1 MWVRLARTCSSIA
14 RSGEPAVGRGR
25 TLGAMNMRW
34 LGISLVV
41 VLGTR
46 GVAWPGDPPP
56 VPGAPQE
63 GSRSEE
69 RPWALTQLDAL
80 PQAVR
85 RLDLPYLRTAYEC
98 AITLGWMERV
108 LSPKIPRLTSTRS
121 FHVFCKLGPRG
132 DDAIVGHW
140 DVEGTRVTVLDGR
153 TLILVI
159 ERGDDAETLA
169 DFWDAW
175 FGPREPVENGPPRV
189 SVIRY
194 EGRLP
199 TGERYGTAA
208 FEAPYELGLRLP
220 ARWFRTATRT
230 VVEFEKVARLS
241 HYVSRRPI
249 RYHLAQARK
258 LIDGLPPSDPRPYLR
273 YGPDNRDELAASQA
287 RALNAALDRSTSP
300 LELGPNPPDELRWRR
315 AWLLPWREAVWIRQR
330 ALTEHLAE
338 RGEIEAAL
346 MAIAVNLKV
355 ADMTRAAAIH
365 QMLDLGTPDVLR
377 FCAEHVGLV
386 TPVVSAR
393 SGELHRWQH
402 PCQWVLRQAGWPA
415 VPYILERLANPT
427 TPTDEL
433 GPLAFAL
440 VEACGKSA
448 ALALLEPTRARAER
462 EGGKQPDERWVDI
475 RSLVTDPPRPR
486 HLVPPPPK

>member
-1 MWVRLARTCSSIA
+1 
-14 RSGEPAVGRGR
+14 
-25 TLGAMNMRW
+25 
-34 LGISLVV
+34 
-41 VLGTR
+41 
-46 GVAWPGDPPP
+46 
-56 VPGAPQE
+56 
-63 GSRSEE
+63 
-69 RPWALTQLDAL
+69 
-80 PQAVR
+80 
-85 RLDLPYLRTAYEC
+85 
-98 AITLGWMERV
+98 
-108 LSPKIPRLTSTRS
+108 
-121 FHVFCKLGPRG
+121 
-132 DDAIVGHW
+132 
-140 DVEGTRVTVLDGR
+140 
-153 TLILVI
+153 
-159 ERGDDAETLA
+159 
-169 DFWDAW
+169 
-175 FGPREPVENGPPRV
+175 
-189 SVIRY
+189 
-194 EGRLP
+194 
-199 TGERYGTAA
+199 
-208 FEAPYELGLRLP
+208 
-220 ARWFRTATRT
+220 
-230 VVEFEKVARLS
+230 
-241 HYVSRRPI
+241 
-249 RYHLAQARK
+249 
-258 LIDGLPPSDPRPYLR
+258 
-273 YGPDNRDELAASQA
+273 
-287 RALNAALDRSTSP
+287 
-300 LELGPNPPDELRWRR
+300 
-315 AWLLPWREAVWIRQR
+315 
-330 ALTEHLAE
+330 
-338 RGEIEAAL
+338 